1 MDKKTIL
8 IIEDEQYH
16 RQVLE
21 KILVQNNFFA
31 VSAPDGYEGLKKIF
45 ELKPDLIIL
54 DILLPGLSGFAVLE
68 KLRAAEETKKLK
80 VVILS
85 NLGDDYDVK
94 KGMALGI
101 EYYYVK
107 ANWTRLCIY
116 GDRTHS
122 KN

>member
-68 KLRAAEETKKLK
+68 KLSCRRDEK
-80 VVILS
+80 I
-85 NLGDDYDVK
+85 
-94 KGMALGI
+94 KGRYFVEFGR
-101 EYYYVK
+101 
-107 ANWTRLCIY
+107 RLRREKRD
-116 GDRTHS
+116 GAWD
-122 KN
+122 